1 MRIYLAGSAALV
13 EDEKRAFQLGRN
25 RLISYFSTL
34 PWRIDSK
41 AVLCNFK
48 WIREGSRMKIYFAG
62 NVGMVERERRKI
74 VYYISKDYFPFSI
87 SLPLTR
93 GSTMYLNG

>member
-25 RLISYFSTL
+25 RLIPYFSTL

-48 WIREGSRMKIYFAG
+48 WAKEK
-62 NVGMVERERRKI
+62 VE
-74 VYYISKDYFPFSI
+74 
-87 SLPLTR
+87 
-93 GSTMYLNG
+93 

>member
-1 MRIYLAGSAALV
+1 MRIYLAGSASAALV

-25 RLISYFSTL
+25 RLIPYFSTL

-48 WIREGSRMKIYFAG
+48 WAKEKL
-62 NVGMVERERRKI
+62 E
-74 VYYISKDYFPFSI
+74 
-87 SLPLTR
+87 
-93 GSTMYLNG
+93 